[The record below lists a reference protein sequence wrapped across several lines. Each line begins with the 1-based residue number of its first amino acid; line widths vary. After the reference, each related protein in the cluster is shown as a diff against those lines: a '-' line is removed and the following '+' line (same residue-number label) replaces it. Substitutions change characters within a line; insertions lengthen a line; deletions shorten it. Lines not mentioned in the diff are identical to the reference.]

1 MKMKAI
7 NSWALRFR
15 SRSSLIYNKST
26 RHKRHECDTSDT
38 NATLVW
44 HEWDKND
51 TSATQVQHEC
61 CTNNTSATRVRHECY
76 TNNTSTTRVLHER
89 HKCDTSEQILILIT
103 TQVKNNPILQVTSER
118 LQGEEQFHSKYY
130 LWKCLIPMP
139 KCVWKAHH
147 KNWNF

>member
-7 NSWALRFR
+7 KSWALRFR

-61 CTNNTSATRVRHECY
+61 CTNNTSATRV
-76 TNNTSTTRVLHER
+76 LHER
-89 HKCDTSEQILILIT
+89 HKCDMSEQILILIT
-103 TQVKNNPILQVTSER
+103 TQVKNNPILQETSER

-139 KCVWKAHH
+139 KCVWKVHH
-147 KNWNF
+147 KNWLCNGKSYIKKLYTKL

>member
-61 CTNNTSATRVRHECY
+61 CTNNTSATRV
-76 TNNTSTTRVLHER
+76 LHEQ
-89 HKCDTSEQILILIT
+89 HKCDMSEQILILIT
-103 TQVKNNPILQVTSER
+103 KQVKNNPILQETSER

-139 KCVWKAHH
+139 KCVWKALH
-147 KNWNF
+147 KNWTF